1 MDNADIAIESIKNL
15 TTIKNNKG
23 VGYYNIPCGFDI
35 ETSSFEIADKK
46 YACMYAWTVGING
59 YVIFGRTWE
68 ELLAL
73 FNKISYSLRLYSKKR
88 LVLYVHNLA
97 YEFQWLAKRLNF
109 TEVFAT
115 KERKVL
121 YATSSLGIE
130 FRCSYMLS
138 GFNLDKLSEQLIKYP
153 IKKLVGYLDYSKVRH
168 HKTPMSIKEIQYCE
182 NDTRVVMAYIQ
193 ECIENDGSIID
204 IPLTKTGYVR
214 KYCRAM
220 CLNLKNG
227 DKVDKS
233 YSRLISKLTIDASEY
248 KMLKDAFQGGFTH
261 ANAWYINTVVS
272 DVASF
277 DFTSS
282 YPTVMI
288 CEKFPMSK
296 GEKIII
302 NNEQELIKNLKYYCC
317 MFDIEFVN
325 LRMREDVFENP
336 LSSSKC
342 LKLDNAVLN
351 NGRVVE
357 CDKCFTTLTE
367 QDFFTMQDFY
377 KWDSITV
384 YNFYRYERDYLPTN
398 FVKAILK
405 LYKDKTEL
413 KGVEGKEV
421 EYQQSKGQINAS
433 YGMTVTDI
441 CRDENIFSTCVEDNL
456 WDTKK
461 ADTEKLIEKY
471 NSDPQRFLYYPWGV
485 WITAYARRRL
495 MIGIK
500 SMGIDYVY
508 SDTDSIKV
516 MNVDKHWN
524 YFNAYNKK
532 VIDELE
538 LALEYHGLDKNLIRP
553 KTITGEEKPLGVWT
567 YEGTY
572 KKFKTL
578 GAKRYLVLNQKD
590 KLELTVSGLNKHIC
604 VPYMLE
610 KCNSDVDKVFD
621 MFSQDM
627 YIPKGKTGKN
637 IHTYIDYQIGGEVT
651 DYLGNTEMFN
661 ELSCVHLG
669 ESDYSLSLS
678 REFVDYVKGIKE
690 VL

>member
-1 MDNADIAIESIKNL
+1 
-15 TTIKNNKG
+15 
-23 VGYYNIPCGFDI
+23 
-35 ETSSFEIADKK
+35 
-46 YACMYAWTVGING
+46 MYAWTVGLNG
-59 YVIFGRTWE
+59 YVIFGRTWD
-68 ELLAL
+68 ELIKL
-73 FNKISYSLRLYSKKR
+73 FHKISDSLRLYSKKR
-88 LVLYVHNLA
+88 IVLYVHNLS
-97 YEFQWLAKRLNF
+97 YEFQWLAKRLQF
-109 TEVFAT
+109 TDVFAS

-121 YATSSLGIE
+121 YAVTSLGIE

-168 HKTPMSIKEIQYCE
+168 HRTPMSVKEIQYCE

-214 KYCRAM
+214 KYCRKM
-220 CLNLKNG
+220 CLNVQNG

-233 YSRLISKLTIDASEY
+233 YNRLIAKLTIDDFEY
-248 KMLKDAFQGGFTH
+248 KMLKSAFQGGFTH
-261 ANAWYINTVVS
+261 ANAWYIDTVVE

-288 CEKFPMSK
+288 CEKFPMSR
-296 GEKIII
+296 GEQITIKS
-302 NNEQELIKNLKYYCC
+302 EEELIKNLKYYCC
-317 MFDIEFVN
+317 MFDIEFTN
-325 LRMREDVFENP
+325 LRMRDDVFENP

-357 CDKCFTTLTE
+357 CDRCFTTLTE

-377 KWDSITV
+377 KWDNITV

-441 CRDENIFSTCVEDNL
+441 CRDENIFSTCVEDKL
-456 WDTKK
+456 WDINK
-461 ADTEKLIEKY
+461 ADTESLIEKY
-471 NSDPQRFLYYPWGV
+471 NNDKQRFLYYPWGV

-495 MIGIK
+495 MVGIK
-500 SMGIDYVY
+500 CMGIDYVY

-524 YFNAYNKK
+524 YFNAYNKQ
-532 VIDELE
+532 VIKELE
-538 LALEYHGLDKNLIRP
+538 LALEYHGLDANLIKP
-553 KTITGEEKPLGVWT
+553 KTIKGEEKPLGVWT

-610 KCNSDVDKVFD
+610 QCSNDIDKVFD
-621 MFSQDM
+621 MFSHDM

-637 IHTYIDYQIGGEVT
+637 IHTYIDYQIGGMVT
-651 DYLGNTEMFN
+651 DYLGNKESFN
-661 ELSCVHLG
+661 ELSCVHLS

-678 REFVDYVKGIKE
+678 REFVDYVKNVKE
-690 VL
+690 IL